1 MTREKFNPR
10 DGDRVGRFPSGSQLQ
25 PLIYKVHRAVLLAR
39 DALSWK
45 RFLLR
50 RASNVAQKAIKTS
63 RTLYWR
69 TSNGNFACR
78 DFVPPLKTRYQHGT
92 RGHRG
97 VNFVERGRERKNDCL
112 QVKAVP
118 RFYIYLWRFYPR
130 NRLIVVLAF
139 LRTNT
144 FVATDDEHDIKI
156 VM

>member
-78 DFVPPLKTRYQHGT
+78 DFVPPLKTR
-92 RGHRG
+92 GHRG

-130 NRLIVVLAF
+130 NRLIVVLALF
-139 LRTNT
+139 CERTHLLRQTMST
-144 FVATDDEHDIKI
+144 ILK
-156 VM
+156 

>member
-1 MTREKFNPR
+1 M
-10 DGDRVGRFPSGSQLQ
+10 Q

-78 DFVPPLKTRYQHGT
+78 DFVPPLKTRYHHDTWSQ
-92 RGHRG
+92 R
-97 VNFVERGRERKNDCL
+97 NEFCGRERKNDCL
-112 QVKAVP
+112 QVKFHGSTFIFGDFTHEIDLV
-118 RFYIYLWRFYPR
+118 RS
-130 NRLIVVLAF
+130 F
-139 LRTNT
+139 LRTNA
-144 FVATDDEHDIKI
+144 FVVTDNERDI
-156 VM
+156 